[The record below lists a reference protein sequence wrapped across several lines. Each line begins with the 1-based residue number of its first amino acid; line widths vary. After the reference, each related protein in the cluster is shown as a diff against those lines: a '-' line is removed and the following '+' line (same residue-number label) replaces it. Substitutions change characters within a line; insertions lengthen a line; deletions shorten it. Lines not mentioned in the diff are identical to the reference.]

1 MKLTAVQEFALDSL
15 GLTDADV
22 VISASDDK
30 GYAAR
35 SDKAFEEIFGHHIS
49 WQPICVLDKGN
60 LGFEACRLG
69 IRRVGDKNYEP
80 CVYGYFYEYK
90 HYGDIPH
97 TREKDEPSKEVLFG
111 RDCFY
116 QPKKREVSLT
126 LKELAE
132 KTTRV
137 FIDYDAWVKELR
149 KGLSIVGNTKE
160 LHEEL
165 KNSEKNMN
173 ETKERFQRSVETWI
187 QDFYM
192 YSIKRGNVVIL
203 PSRMDGANAF
213 HVSEFV
219 LNEDTQ
225 GIEVVGEMLE
235 WRDTVKYPIGQLILA
250 IVKVYKDIA
259 EYAKIEKG
267 EENGYDKRAV

>member
-1 MKLTAVQEFALDSL
+1 MNLTALQEFALDSL

-35 SDKAFEEIFGHHIS
+35 SEKAFEEIFGYHIS
-49 WQPICVLDKGN
+49 WQPICVFDKGN

-69 IRRVGDKNYEP
+69 IRRTIDKNYEP

-90 HYGDIPH
+90 HYGDIP
-97 TREKDEPSKEVLFG
+97 REKDEPFKEPLFG
-111 RDCFY
+111 KDCFY
-116 QPKKREVSLT
+116 QPKKREVSFT
-126 LKELAE
+126 FKELAE
-132 KTTRV
+132 RTTCV
-137 FIDYDAWVKELR
+137 FIDHDAWVKDLGE
-149 KGLSIVGNTKE
+149 GLSIMTSLKE

-173 ETKERFQRSVETWI
+173 EAKERFQRSVEAWI

-192 YSIKRGNVVIL
+192 YGIKRGNVVIL

-219 LNEDTQ
+219 FNEDTRK
-225 GIEVVGEMLE
+225 IEVVGEMLE
-235 WRDTVKYPIGQLILA
+235 WRDTVKYPIGQLIPS

-259 EYAKIEKG
+259 EYAKKEKG
-267 EENGYDKRAV
+267 QES